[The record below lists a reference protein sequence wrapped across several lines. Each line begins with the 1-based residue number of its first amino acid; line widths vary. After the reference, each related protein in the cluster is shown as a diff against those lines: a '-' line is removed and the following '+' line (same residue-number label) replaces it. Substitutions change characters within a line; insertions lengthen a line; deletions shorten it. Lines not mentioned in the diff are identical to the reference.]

1 MKLIER
7 YIFKRLLGAW
17 LLALLV
23 LCTTVWMT
31 QAIQQITLM
40 TSQGQG
46 FLVFLGMTLLLFPQ
60 LVAIVAPL
68 ALLIAVIYTFST
80 LNNDAELVVINASGT
95 PQSALLRPVVVL
107 TVIGAI
113 LVGFVSLYLAP
124 LAQRTWRS
132 EFSSVKANIVTVLLR
147 EGTFLRLAEGVVFH
161 MRQRGPEG
169 TLEGIFVSDSR
180 EPGITN
186 TYLAED
192 GKVIQNPVGTFII
205 MNGGSIQRRDN
216 ASGAISMIEF
226 TSYAFD
232 LTTFASRTRDP
243 GFGPMEQT
251 TAYLMK
257 PDPEDKQYRKSP
269 ASFAAELN
277 ARLAAPLLMFI
288 FSLVPL
294 VYLAQAD
301 STRSRRMFSLATAAG
316 SALLLRVLATAVT
329 SATAGTL
336 FAPAAFVFPLI
347 VALVAAAFI
356 LTGTRPR
363 IPEWAVGSLDAAVEW
378 TTNLFRRS
386 ARVRSRG

>member
-31 QAIQQITLM
+31 QAVQQITLI

-46 FLVFLGMTLLLFPQ
+46 FLVFMGMTALLFPQ
-60 LVAIVAPL
+60 LIAIVAPL

-95 PQSALLRPVVVL
+95 PQSALLKPVVAV

-132 EFSSVKANIVTVLLR
+132 ELTAVKANIVTMLLR
-147 EGTFLRLAEGVVFH
+147 EGTFVRLADGLVFH
-161 MRQRGPEG
+161 MRQRGPDG
-169 TLEGIFVSDSR
+169 TIEGIFVSDSR

-205 MNGGSIQRRDN
+205 MNAGSIQRRDN
-216 ASGAISMIEF
+216 TSGAISMIEF

-232 LTTFASRTRDP
+232 LTTFASRSREP

-251 TAYLMK
+251 TAYLLN
-257 PDPEDKQYRKSP
+257 PDPDDKQYQKSP
-269 ASFAAELN
+269 GSFAAELN

-301 STRSRRMFSLATAAG
+301 STRNRRMYSLVTAAG
-316 SALLLRVLATAVT
+316 SALILRVLATAIT

-336 FAPAAFVFPLI
+336 LAPAAFIFPII
-347 VALVAAAFI
+347 VIAVAAAFI

-363 IPEWAVGSLDAAVEW
+363 MPERAVGSLDAVVEW
-378 TTNLFRRS
+378 ATNLFRRS
-386 ARVRSRG
+386 AHAGSRG

>member
-31 QAIQQITLM
+31 QAVQQITLI

-46 FLVFLGMTLLLFPQ
+46 FLVFMGMTVLLFPQ

-80 LNNDAELVVINASGT
+80 LNNDAELVVINASGA
-95 PQSALLRPVVVL
+95 PQSALLKPVVAV

-113 LVGFVSLYLAP
+113 LVGSVSLYLAP

-132 EFSSVKANIVTVLLR
+132 QLTAVKANIVTMLLR
-147 EGTFLRLAEGVVFH
+147 EGTFVRLADGLVFH
-161 MRQRGPEG
+161 MRKRGPDG
-169 TLEGIFVSDSR
+169 TLEGILVSDSR

-192 GKVIQNPVGTFII
+192 GKVIQNSVGTFII

-216 ASGAISMIEF
+216 ANGAISMIEF
-226 TSYAFD
+226 TSYGFD
-232 LTTFASRTRDP
+232 LTTFASRSREP

-257 PDPEDKQYRKSP
+257 PDPDDKQFQKSP
-269 ASFAAELN
+269 ESFAAELN
-277 ARLAAPLLMFI
+277 ARFAAPLLMFI

-294 VYLAQAD
+294 VYLSQAD
-301 STRSRRMFSLATAAG
+301 STRSRRMFSLAAAAG
-316 SALLLRVLATAVT
+316 SALVLRVLATVVT
-329 SATAGTL
+329 SATAGTV
-336 FAPAAFVFPLI
+336 FAPAAFGFPVV

-363 IPEWAVGSLDAAVEW
+363 MSEKAVGSVDAAVEW
-378 TTNLFRRS
+378 ATNLFRRS
-386 ARVRSRG
+386 AHAGSRG